1 MNLSLRT
8 SVHELIARY
17 VCAACAC
24 VALLAVIS
32 ISAYC
37 IISGLPALLRIGVGN
52 MVANTIWAPTAH
64 EPSFGILYIIAA
76 SLLAAA
82 CSVAI
87 GLPLSILTSLFLTEI
102 APAPLSRIVSS
113 AIELLAGI
121 PSVIYGLL
129 GMVYICPLLYSFEKV
144 LFAGSTTHNF
154 SGGSNMLACV
164 CVLVVMILPTMVS
177 VSVTALQAVSDNLRN
192 ASYALGATRL
202 QTIFK
207 IVLPGAKSGICT
219 GIILAIG
226 RALGEAMAISMVA
239 GGVVQM
245 PLPFD
250 SVRLLTTQLVSEMG
264 YAQGLH
270 REALFAVGLV
280 LYLFIIA
287 INVLLAFMRRKKRVY
302 AA

>member
-1 MNLSLRT
+1 MYMNLSLRT

-52 MVANTIWAPTAH
+52 MVTNTIWAPTAH
-64 EPSFGILYIIAA
+64 VPSFGILYVIAA

-129 GMVYICPLLYSFEKV
+129 GMVYMPTS
-144 LFAGSTTHNF
+144 LF
-154 SGGSNMLACV
+154 V
-164 CVLVVMILPTMVS
+164 
-177 VSVTALQAVSDNLRN
+177 
-192 ASYALGATRL
+192 
-202 QTIFK
+202 
-207 IVLPGAKSGICT
+207 
-219 GIILAIG
+219 
-226 RALGEAMAISMVA
+226 
-239 GGVVQM
+239 
-245 PLPFD
+245 
-250 SVRLLTTQLVSEMG
+250 
-264 YAQGLH
+264 
-270 REALFAVGLV
+270 
-280 LYLFIIA
+280 
-287 INVLLAFMRRKKRVY
+287 
-302 AA
+302 